1 MTRSLDYRKI
11 TRIAAAVLIALE
23 MALFPMIHLG
33 RDDAD
38 VVGCYLAIVLVAL
51 FALVTLWGE
60 RDGHIIRLG
69 IGFTLVADY
78 FLVIAAN
85 SELEGVISFIAVQ
98 ACYFAYTLVRETR
111 TKVRYVNIASRIF
124 IVVGLTITAFLVLRE
139 DTDALAIASVIY
151 YGNLVANAVFAFLL
165 GKRDRIFAIG
175 LVLFGMCDIW
185 IGLEVLFSSYLDSN
199 LMDFVYNANYNL
211 PWVFYQP
218 SQTLI
223 ALNLLGKVNRE

>member
-23 MALFPMIHLG
+23 MALFPMIHFG
-33 RDDAD
+33 SGGVD

-124 IVVGLTITAFLVLRE
+124 IVVGLTITAFLVLGE

-223 ALNLLGKVNRE
+223 ALNLLGKVNS